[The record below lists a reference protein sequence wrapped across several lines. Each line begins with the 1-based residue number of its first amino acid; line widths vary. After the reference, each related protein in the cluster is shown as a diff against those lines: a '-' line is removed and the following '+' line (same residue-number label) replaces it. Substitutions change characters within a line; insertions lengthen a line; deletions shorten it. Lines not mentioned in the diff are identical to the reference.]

1 MEDQGNICLLIF
13 NLYDYIYN
21 THTHT
26 HTSIKED
33 IDDYV
38 QMIGMFWRVMTV
50 VQTEDIWSTWMIA
63 LPTQHPLALTPL
75 SLEVKMSLLSLHK
88 YFEQK
93 VSPEESK
100 V

>member
-21 THTHT
+21 TH
-26 HTSIKED
+26 